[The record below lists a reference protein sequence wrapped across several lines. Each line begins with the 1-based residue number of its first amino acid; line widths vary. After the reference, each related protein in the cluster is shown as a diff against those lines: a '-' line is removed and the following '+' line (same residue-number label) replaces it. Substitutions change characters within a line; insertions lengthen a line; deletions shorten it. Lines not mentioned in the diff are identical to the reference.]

1 MTRIAFIGAGSYG
14 FTHRLVGDLLTYEAL
29 QDVDLAFMDIDEGRL
44 ARVETVVRR
53 LIENKGLRLDP
64 VFTLDRDCT
73 LEGADFVVNLVKI
86 GMLPPSF
93 MDIDLPKKYG
103 LQQTIGD
110 TACVA
115 GIFRGLRVMPWALD
129 LCADIERLCQPGA
142 VVLNYTNPQA
152 PIVMAC
158 AQRSPVPVIG
168 LCHSVQGTTQQ
179 IASFLDVPYD
189 EMVYEAAGINH
200 MNWIT
205 RLEHDGQDL
214 YPRLRAAIAE
224 HGIFDPPGGPEGK
237 PTPFLGPA
245 RLDMLNRV
253 GYVVTESSTHFPE
266 YVPFYARTQEL
277 IDYYRV
283 PIDQYK
289 RNMENKARS
298 AEDFYQ
304 KALADELPPV
314 ERSVEYGCRIVN
326 AMLTND
332 PIRVYANVMNGA
344 AVSTGLGDV
353 GSSGARQ
360 SGARS
365 LGSGL
370 LGSGLVSNLPA
381 FSAVEV
387 ACLVDAGGVHP
398 CRFGELPTSVAALCR
413 MEIHGHQLAV
423 EAILERDRRKV
434 YHALM
439 MDPLTHSVMTIDQM
453 ESLVDELIA
462 GQQEW
467 LGEYLP

>member
-1 MTRIAFIGAGSYG
+1 MARIAFIGAGSYG
-14 FTHRLVGDLLTYEAL
+14 FTHKLVGDLLTYDAL
-29 QDVDLAFMDIDEGRL
+29 QDVDLAFMDIDRERL
-44 ARVETVVRR
+44 DRVEAVVRR
-53 LIENKGLRLDP
+53 LIQNRDLSLAP
-64 VFTLDRDCT
+64 LFTLDRDRA
-73 LEGADFVVNLVKI
+73 LEGADFVVDLVKI

-110 TACVA
+110 TSCVA
-115 GIFRGLRVMPWALD
+115 GVFRGLRVMPWAID
-129 LCADIERLCQPGA
+129 LCSDIQRLCAPGA
-142 VVLNYTNPQA
+142 AVLNYTNPQA

-158 AQRSPVPVIG
+158 AARSEVPVIG

-205 RLEHDGQDL
+205 RLEHDGRDL
-214 YPRLRAAIAE
+214 YPRLRAAIRE
-224 HGIFDPPGGPEGK
+224 HGIFDPTGGPEGK
-237 PTPFLGPA
+237 PMPFLGPA

-277 IDYYRV
+277 IDHYRV

-289 RNMENKARS
+289 RNMENKAKA
-298 AEDFYQ
+298 AEKFYQ
-304 KALADELPPV
+304 QALADELPEV
-314 ERSVEYGCRIVN
+314 SRSVEYGCRIIN
-326 AMLTND
+326 AMLTNE
-332 PIRVYANVMNGA
+332 PIRVYGNVMN
-344 AVSTGLGDV
+344 
-353 GSSGARQ
+353 
-360 SGARS
+360 
-365 LGSGL
+365 
-370 LGSGLVSNLPA
+370 SGLVTNLPE

-387 ACLVDAGGVHP
+387 ACMVDAGGWHP
-398 CRFGELPTSVAALCR
+398 CHFGELPTSVAALCR
-413 MEIHGHQLAV
+413 MEIHVHQLAV
-423 EAILERDRRKV
+423 EAILERDRTRV
-434 YHALM
+434 YQALM

>member
-1 MTRIAFIGAGSYG
+1 MTRIALIGAGSYG
-14 FTHRLVGDLLTYEAL
+14 FTHKLVGDLLTYDAL
-29 QDVDLAFMDIDEGRL
+29 QDVDLAFMDI
-44 ARVETVVRR
+44 
-53 LIENKGLRLDP
+53 
-64 VFTLDRDCT
+64 
-73 LEGADFVVNLVKI
+73 
-86 GMLPPSF
+86 
-93 MDIDLPKKYG
+93 
-103 LQQTIGD
+103 
-110 TACVA
+110 
-115 GIFRGLRVMPWALD
+115 
-129 LCADIERLCQPGA
+129 ERLCAPGA
-142 VVLNYTNPQA
+142 TVLNYTNPQA

-158 AQRSPVPVIG
+158 ARRSSVPLIG

-179 IASFLDVPYD
+179 IATFLDVPCD

-205 RLEHDGQDL
+205 RLEHRGQDL
-214 YPRLRAAIAE
+214 YPRLRDTIRE
-224 HGIFDPPGGPEGK
+224 HGIFNPPGGPDST
-237 PTPFLGPA
+237 PTAFLGPA

-289 RNMENKARS
+289 RNMENKARD

-304 KALADELPPV
+304 KALDHELPPV

-326 AMLTND
+326 AMLTNE
-332 PIRVYANVMNGA
+332 PIRVYANAMNDGTGRGRSA
-344 AVSTGLGDV
+344 LTGSAHPGSTQP
-353 GSSGARQ
+353 S
-360 SGARS
+360 
-365 LGSGL
+365 
-370 LGSGLVSNLPA
+370 LVSNLPA

-398 CRFGELPTSVAALCR
+398 CRFGELPTAVAALCR
-413 MEIHGHQLAV
+413 MEIHVHQLAV

-434 YHALM
+434 YQALM

-467 LGEYLP
+467 LGQYLP

>member
-14 FTHRLVGDLLTYEAL
+14 FTHKLVGDLLTYGPL
-29 QDVDLAFMDIDEGRL
+29 QDVDLAFMDIDQPRL
-44 ARVETVVRR
+44 DRAEAVVRR
-53 LIENKGLRLDP
+53 LIENRGLTLDP
-64 VFTLDRDCT
+64 LFTQDRDRA

-86 GMLPPSF
+86 GMLPPSY

-110 TACVA
+110 TSCVA
-115 GIFRGLRVMPWALD
+115 GVFRGLRAMPWAID
-129 LCADIERLCQPGA
+129 LCRDIERLCKPQT

-158 AQRSPVPVIG
+158 AQLSRVPVIG
-168 LCHSVQGTTQQ
+168 LCHSVQGTTRQ
-179 IASFLDVPYD
+179 IASFLDVPGD
-189 EMVYEAAGINH
+189 ELVYEAAGINH

-205 RLEHDGQDL
+205 RLEHHGQDL
-214 YPRLRAAIAE
+214 YPRLRDTIRE
-224 HGIFDPPGGPEGK
+224 HGIFDPPGGPDGE
-237 PTPFLGPA
+237 PMPFLGPA

-266 YVPFYARTQEL
+266 YVPFYARTEEL
-277 IDYYRV
+277 IDHFRV

-289 RNMENKARS
+289 RNMENKARR
-298 AEDFYQ
+298 AEEFYQ
-304 KALADELPPV
+304 QALRDELPPV
-314 ERSVEYGCRIVN
+314 ERSVEYGCQIVH
-326 AMLTND
+326 AMLTGV
-332 PIRVYANVMNGA
+332 PIRVYANVMNH
-344 AVSTGLGDV
+344 
-353 GSSGARQ
+353 
-360 SGARS
+360 
-365 LGSGL
+365 
-370 LGSGLVSNLPA
+370 GLVSNLPE

-398 CRFGELPTSVAALCR
+398 CRFGPLPHSVAAMCR
-413 MEIHGHQLAV
+413 MEIHVHQLAV

-434 YHALM
+434 YQALM

-453 ESLVDELIA
+453 EALVDELIA